1 VVGERKMLESTEN
14 IKTDKLEGPSFQP
27 LEIFEELDNE
37 VKSLNEELLNLQSI
51 EKTLMAKIEEEI
63 DNKRRA
69 RDELKRQVEELR
81 LKCDELTKIFN
92 ELVQTNM

>member
-1 VVGERKMLESTEN
+1 MLESTEN